1 MPKKIE
7 RAIASGAWHCKA
19 CLAEEVSLI
28 PAKRAAQIIGVSE
41 RWIRKLRADYK
52 SGKIKCS
59 NLPPADKASS
69 PV

>member
-7 RAIASGAWHCKA
+7 SAIASGAWHCKA
-19 CLAEEVSLI
+19 CLAEEVSLL

-41 RWIRKLRADYK
+41 RWIRKLRADFK
-52 SGKIKCS
+52 SGKLKCV
-59 NLPPADKASS
+59 NHPLGDKASF